1 VAGADSP
8 AWYRRSL
15 GVLFFLLVAIALT
28 NARVYPPGGGYD
40 AVDHIEYAD
49 LLRDGRVPNEVGASE
64 YYSPPAFYA
73 IAAALS
79 WIGEQAGLGEPHRL
93 VLAFNVLVLAATA
106 LLLVALARTLWPD
119 RLVLHV
125 AALGYLAFLPVTVK
139 LSAMFHPEPLDLLAV
154 TAGLYLA
161 ARGLRRGRF
170 TTREAV
176 ALGVVLGLA
185 LLVRQFALYGVGA
198 AFLALLAARNWRSLA
213 IAAAACVV
221 IAGPWYVRQAIIYSS
236 PTGFGETS
244 TQAQKSL
251 LTRRPASFYVGTGL
265 PDVLTAPWRPHYV
278 NRAIP
283 TTYSE
288 LWGDYFGIWDW
299 KGSPETLTP
308 GVKRDLRVQSFV
320 GLLPTLLAVGGWIAL
335 LWRRSWLV
343 ALVPLLGFLGYAYF
357 TISYPTEDGDVLKA
371 SYMLTTATAW
381 ALCFGYA
388 VDRLARRRAIGLAL
402 AVVLAASAAAELRFL
417 IY

>member
-1 VAGADSP
+1 VAGAPS
-8 AWYRRSL
+8 WYRRTL
-15 GVLFFLLVAIALT
+15 GVLFLLLVAIALA
-28 NARVYPPGGGYD
+28 NARTFPPGGGYD

-49 LLRDGRVPNEVGASE
+49 LLRHGHVPDEVGASE

-73 IAAALS
+73 VAAALT
-79 WIGEQAGLGEPHRL
+79 WIGEQAGLGEPHRV

-106 LLLVALARTLWPD
+106 LLLVALARELWPE

-139 LSAMFHPEPLDLLAV
+139 LTAMFHPEPLDLLAV

-170 TTREAV
+170 TTRQAIG
-176 ALGVVLGLA
+176 LGAVLGLA

-198 AFLALLAARNWRSLA
+198 AFVALLAARHWRALA
-213 IAAAACVV
+213 IAAAACAVV
-221 IAGPWYVRQAIIYSS
+221 AGPWYVRQAITYSS

-244 TQAQKSL
+244 TQAHTSL
-251 LTRRPASFYVGTGL
+251 LARRPASFYLGTGL
-265 PDVLTAPWRPHYV
+265 PDVLTAPWRSNYL
-278 NRAIP
+278 NRAVP
-283 TTYSE
+283 TTYTE

-299 KGSPETLTP
+299 KGGPDTLTP
-308 GVKRDLRVQSFV
+308 QVKTDLRVQSWV
-320 GLLPTLLAVGGWIAL
+320 GLLPTLLAVAGWLAL
-335 LWRRSWLV
+335 LWRRNWLV

-357 TISYPTEDGDVLKA
+357 TIAYPTKDGDVLKA

-388 VDRLARRRAIGLAL
+388 VDRLARRRALGIAL
-402 AVVLAASAAAELRFL
+402 AVVLAASALAELRFL
-417 IY
+417 VY

>member
-1 VAGADSP
+1 VAGAPS
-8 AWYRRSL
+8 WYRRSL

-40 AVDHIEYAD
+40 AGDHMEYAD
-49 LLRDGRVPNEVGASE
+49 LLRHGHVPNQVGASE
-64 YYSPPAFYA
+64 YYSPPGFYA
-73 IAAALS
+73 IAAGLT
-79 WIGEQAGLGEPHRL
+79 WIGDQLGLGEPHRV

-106 LLLVALARTLWPD
+106 LLLVALARELWRE

-139 LSAMFHPEPLDLLAV
+139 LTAMFHPEPLDLLAV

-170 TTREAV
+170 TTREAA

-198 AFLALLAARNWRSLA
+198 AFLALLAARHWRVLA
-213 IAAAACVV
+213 IAAGACAIV
-221 IAGPWYVRQAIIYSS
+221 AGPWYVRQAITYSS

-251 LTRRPASFYVGTGL
+251 LARRPASFYVGTGL

-308 GVKRDLRVQSFV
+308 RVETDLRVQSWI
-320 GLLPTLLAVGGWIAL
+320 GLLPTLLAVAGWLAL

-357 TISYPTEDGDVLKA
+357 TISYPTKDGDVLKA

-388 VDRLARRRAIGLAL
+388 IDRLARRRALAVAL
-402 AVVLAASAAAELRFL
+402 VVVLAASAVAELRFL
-417 IY
+417 VY

>member
-1 VAGADSP
+1 VAGAPS
-8 AWYRRSL
+8 WYRRTL
-15 GVLFFLLVAIALT
+15 GVLFLLLVGIALA
-28 NARVYPPGGGYD
+28 NARTFPPGGGYD

-49 LLRDGRVPNEVGASE
+49 LLRHGHVPNEVGASE
-64 YYSPPAFYA
+64 YYSPPGFYA
-73 IAAALS
+73 VAAAAT
-79 WIGEQAGLGEPHRL
+79 WTGEQLGLGEPHRV
-93 VLAFNVLVLAATA
+93 VLAFNVLVAALTA
-106 LLLVALARTLWPD
+106 LLLVALARELWPD

-125 AALGYLAFLPVTVK
+125 AALGYLAFLPVTTR
-139 LSAMFHPEPLDLLAV
+139 LTAMFHPEPLDLLAV

-161 ARGLRRGRF
+161 ARGLRRRRF
-170 TTREAV
+170 STRDAI

-198 AFLALLAARNWRSLA
+198 AFLALLAARQWRPLA
-213 IAAAACVV
+213 LAAAACVLV
-221 IAGPWYVRQAIIYSS
+221 AGPWYVRQAITYSS

-244 TQAQKSL
+244 TRAHKSL
-251 LTRRPASFYVGTGL
+251 LTRRPASFYLGTGL
-265 PDVLTAPWRPHYV
+265 PEVFSAPWRPHYV

-283 TTYSE
+283 TTYTE

-299 KGSPETLTP
+299 KGGADTLTP
-308 GVKRDLRVQSFV
+308 RVKTDLRVQSLV
-320 GLLPTLLAVGGWIAL
+320 GLLPTLLAVAGWLAL

-357 TISYPTEDGDVLKA
+357 TISYPTADGDVLKA

-388 VDRLARRRAIGLAL
+388 VDRLARRRALGIAL
-402 AVVLAASAAAELRFL
+402 GAVLVACAAAELRFL
-417 IY
+417 VY

>member
-1 VAGADSP
+1 VAGAPS
-8 AWYRRSL
+8 WYRRSL

-40 AVDHIEYAD
+40 AVDHMEYAD
-49 LLRDGRVPNEVGASE
+49 LLRHGHVPNQVGASE
-64 YYSPPAFYA
+64 YYSPPGFYA
-73 IAAALS
+73 IAAGLT
-79 WIGEQAGLGEPHRL
+79 WIGDQFGLGEPHRV

-106 LLLVALARTLWPD
+106 LLLVALARELWPE

-125 AALGYLAFLPVTVK
+125 AALGYFAFLPVTVK
-139 LSAMFHPEPLDLLAV
+139 LTAMFHPEPLDLLAV

-161 ARGLRRGRF
+161 ARGPRRGRF
-170 TTREAV
+170 TIREAA

-198 AFLALLAARNWRSLA
+198 ALLALLAARHWRVLA
-213 IAAAACVV
+213 IAAAACAIV
-221 IAGPWYVRQAIIYSS
+221 AGPWYVRQAITYSS

-265 PDVLTAPWRPHYV
+265 PDVLTAPWRPHYL

-299 KGSPETLTP
+299 KGSSETLTP
-308 GVKRDLRVQSFV
+308 RVKTDLRVQSWI
-320 GLLPTLLAVGGWIAL
+320 GLLPTLLAVAGWLAL

-357 TISYPTEDGDVLKA
+357 TISYPTQDGDVLKA

-388 VDRLARRRAIGLAL
+388 VDRLARRRAVAIAL
-402 AVVLAASAAAELRFL
+402 AIVLAASAAAELRFL
-417 IY
+417 VY